1 MFMKDIYR
9 SLTENNGEAGILKNL
24 LDEDE
29 LNDLK
34 TYPFHITGTDIRV
47 RKHFEWRAYSS
58 RAPGKTACSKPGFPD
73 EILTPCPV
81 RHLVRMKSG

>member
-1 MFMKDIYR
+1 MKDIYR

-34 TYPFHITGTDIRV
+34 TNPFHITGTDIRV
-47 RKHFEWRAYSS
+47 RKHFEFFLFVILERP
-58 RAPGKTACSKPGFPD
+58 APGSIQQNFVLLRFL
-73 EILTPCPV
+73 ILNFMLGCFV
-81 RHLVRMKSG
+81 KHY